1 MTFIISTIVD
11 NLEEIDTSL
20 TVYMTFIISTIVD
33 RPIGVANTT
42 LSI

>member
-1 MTFIISTIVD
+1 MTFIIYTIVD